1 LAITGCGSIDGYSFT
16 WMGKQKKIISN
27 NKDTA
32 ALRLSRK
39 AVDFSW
45 IRQIVTE
52 SVNHWVKIVPLC
64 NITYTVIFW
73 NYINLQSNQLSCIP
87 RVSHII
93 AYQYNIIL
101 LYYYI
106 YCYFVLLIFDMT
118 EYNSNGIVP
127 LKMSSEVLT
136 KLGQLRHAELL
147 SLFQSEDWQDA
158 LDKKLT

>member
-1 LAITGCGSIDGYSFT
+1 MILILFLIDSDRCNWQLWAVVLLMASFT

-64 NITYTVIFW
+64 NITFTVIFW
-73 NYINLQSNQLSCIP
+73 NYICAQIYF
-87 RVSHII
+87 SHNSV
-93 AYQYNIIL
+93 YQYNIIL

-106 YCYFVLLIFDMT
+106 YCYFILCNMLLYTMQLLIWLNITPM
-118 EYNSNGIVP
+118 
-127 LKMSSEVLT
+127 
-136 KLGQLRHAELL
+136 A
-147 SLFQSEDWQDA
+147 LFFSKCHQKSWRN
-158 LDKKLT
+158 